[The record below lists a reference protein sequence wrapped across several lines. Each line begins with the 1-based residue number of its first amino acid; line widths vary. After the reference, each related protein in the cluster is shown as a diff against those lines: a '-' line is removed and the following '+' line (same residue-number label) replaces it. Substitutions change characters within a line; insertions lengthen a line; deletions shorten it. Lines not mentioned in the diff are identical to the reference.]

1 MKLTRLF
8 RFVFDLFSPVY
19 ASEKVEDLPDA
30 LEPKTLYL
38 VGDRTPW
45 AAALL
50 CPCGCRDV
58 IQISLIAN
66 DNPRWRIFEHTDST
80 MSIFPSIR
88 RIKNCRSHF
97 FLRRGRIGWAKD
109 IEL

>member
-1 MKLTRLF
+1 MKLSSLV
-8 RFVFDLFSPVY
+8 RFVLDLFSPSY

-30 LEPKTLYL
+30 LEPKTLYI
-38 VGDRTPW
+38 VGEDSPW

-50 CPCGCRDV
+50 CPCGCKEV

-66 DNPRWRIFEHTDST
+66 DNPRWRLFEHTDKT

-88 RIKNCRSHF
+88 RTKNCCAHF
-97 FLRRGRIGWAKD
+97 FLRRGRIAWARD